1 MKFIDPHLDG
11 VQCPNCGG
19 YKSDVVYS
27 SSYNFLLDVLDS
39 ITIGLFN
46 FEHNATMNKVDQ
58 AKRDFWQGSNEAR
71 CQICGYKFRK
81 QDLRSV
87 EPNIQLIQKAE
98 EQERRRRMMD

>member
-1 MKFIDPHLDG
+1 MKFVDRRLDR

-19 YKSDVVYS
+19 YKSYVVSDS
-27 SSYNFLLDVLDS
+27 SFNFLLDVLDS

-46 FEHNATMNKVDQ
+46 FEQNARNNKVEQ
-58 AKRDFWQGSNEAR
+58 AKRDFWQGSNLAH
-71 CQICGYKFRK
+71 CQICGYEFSK
-81 QDLRSV
+81 QDLRPV